1 MRSKGIASAKT
12 LLSRAVL
19 KRILHLR
26 LRRRLTGQ
34 LLIVRFLGGSGLL
47 PRQFGYSF
55 HRHRPTAGAD
65 DP

>member
-26 LRRRLTGQ
+26 LRRRLTGL
-34 LLIVRFLGGSGLL
+34 LLIVRFLGGSGLRL
-47 PRQFGYSF
+47 FVPQT
-55 HRHRPTAGAD
+55 PTYRRRR
-65 DP
+65 